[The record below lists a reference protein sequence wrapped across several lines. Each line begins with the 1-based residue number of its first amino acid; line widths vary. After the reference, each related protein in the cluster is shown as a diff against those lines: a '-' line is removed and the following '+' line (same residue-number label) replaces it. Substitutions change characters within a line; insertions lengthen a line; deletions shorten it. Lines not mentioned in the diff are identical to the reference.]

1 MTKELKRVSLVVAA
15 MFLSLFISA
24 SAIQALDSRALADD
38 PRNVRNLY
46 ESYKTLRGPI
56 LVDGKPIATSV
67 ESGNAYRYLR
77 VYESEMYSAITGY
90 FSVFRG
96 ATGVEAALN
105 SYLSGQSSSQF
116 FEKFNAVLSGN
127 PVSGAAVE
135 LTIDPLM
142 QQAAWD
148 ALGNLQGS
156 VVVLDPVTGNILAM
170 VSKSSF
176 DANEIAGH
184 ENQVVADNYAR
195 LEQDVNKPLI
205 NKTISGDLYHPGSV
219 FKLVV
224 AAAALE
230 SGLYTNDSTFQNTV
244 SIQLPGSTAEVFN
257 STERA
262 CGGTAP
268 TVSLINAMSLSC
280 NVPFVELGLAL
291 GQDRLR
297 AQAELFGFG
306 KELRVPMV
314 VTPSIFPAKLDNAQ
328 LGLSS
333 IGQYDVR
340 VTPLQ
345 MALVSAAVA
354 NGGVVMK
361 PNLIESVIS
370 PNLSVIDTPKPGVLS
385 QPITAAT
392 AESIRL
398 MMVESVENGV
408 ASNARLETIEVAGKT
423 GTAENAVG
431 ARPTLWFTGFAPSVN
446 PKFVIAVVIEDGG
459 GRDSGSGGNATAA
472 PVARSF
478 FKAVLGK

>member
-1 MTKELKRVSLVVAA
+1 
-15 MFLSLFISA
+15 
-24 SAIQALDSRALADD
+24 
-38 PRNVRNLY
+38 
-46 ESYKTLRGPI
+46 
-56 LVDGKPIATSV
+56 
-67 ESGNAYRYLR
+67 
-77 VYESEMYSAITGY
+77 
-90 FSVFRG
+90 
-96 ATGVEAALN
+96 
-105 SYLSGQSSSQF
+105 
-116 FEKFNAVLSGN
+116 
-127 PVSGAAVE
+127 
-135 LTIDPLM
+135 
-142 QQAAWD
+142 
-148 ALGNLQGS
+148 
-156 VVVLDPVTGNILAM
+156 
-170 VSKSSF
+170 
-176 DANEIAGH
+176 
-184 ENQVVADNYAR
+184 
-195 LEQDVNKPLI
+195 
-205 NKTISGDLYHPGSV
+205 LYHPGSV

-230 SGLYTNDSTFQNTV
+230 SGLYTNESTFQNPV
-244 SIQLPGSTAEVFN
+244 SVQLPGSTAEVFN
-257 STERA
+257 STERP

-268 TVSLINAMSLSC
+268 TVSLIDALSLSC

-314 VTPSIFPAKLDNAQ
+314 VTPSTFPANLDDAQ

-333 IGQYDVR
+333 FGQYDVR

-370 PNLSVIDTPKPGVLS
+370 PNLSVIDAPQPSVLS

-398 MMVESVENGV
+398 MMVESVKNGV
-408 ASNARLETIEVAGKT
+408 ASNAELETIEVAGKT
-423 GTAENAVG
+423 GTAENGEGV
-431 ARPTLWFTGFAPSVN
+431 RPTLWFTGFAPSVN
-446 PKFVIAVVIEDGG
+446 PRFVIAVVIEDGG

-478 FKAVLGK
+478 FKAVLGP

>member
-1 MTKELKRVSLVVAA
+1 
-15 MFLSLFISA
+15 
-24 SAIQALDSRALADD
+24 
-38 PRNVRNLY
+38 
-46 ESYKTLRGPI
+46 
-56 LVDGKPIATSV
+56 
-67 ESGNAYRYLR
+67 
-77 VYESEMYSAITGY
+77 MYSAVTGY

-148 ALGNLQGS
+148 ALGDLQGS
-156 VVVLDPVTGNILAM
+156 IVALDPVTGNILAM

-184 ENQVVADNYAR
+184 TNQTVADNYAR
-195 LEQDVNKPLI
+195 LEQDPTKPLI

-230 SGLYTNDSTFQNTV
+230 SGLYTNDSTFQNPA

-257 STERA
+257 STERP
-262 CGGTAP
+262 CGSGAP
-268 TVSLINAMSLSC
+268 TVSLIDAMSLSC
-280 NVPFVELGLAL
+280 NIPFVELGLAL

-314 VTPSIFPAKLDNAQ
+314 VTPSIFPPVLDDAQ
-328 LGLSS
+328 LALSS
-333 IGQYDVR
+333 FGQYDVR
-340 VTPLQ
+340 STPLQ
-345 MALVSAAVA
+345 MALVSAAIA
-354 NGGVVMK
+354 NGGIVMK

-370 PNLSVIDTPKPGVLS
+370 PNLSVIDAPKPGVLS

-392 AESIRL
+392 AESIKL
-398 MMVESVENGV
+398 MMIESVKNGV
-408 ASNARLETIEVAGKT
+408 ASNAELENIEVAGKT
-423 GTAENAVG
+423 GTAENGEGV
-431 ARPTLWFTGFAPSVN
+431 RPTLWFTGFAPSVN
-446 PKFVIAVVIEDGG
+446 PRVVIAVVIEDGG
-459 GRDSGSGGNATAA
+459 GRDGASSNAVAA
-472 PVARSF
+472 PIARDF
-478 FKAVLGK
+478 FRAVFGQ